1 MPARP
6 SRTAPVVCEV
16 GRPGSGEKEGGGA
29 GGGGARG
36 SERRGDTDSLADLMY
51 MLMSPPASESA
62 GDLDQPATGPMPAE
76 RTHAAERTA

>member
-6 SRTAPVVCEV
+6 SRTAPVVGEV
-16 GRPGSGEKEGGGA
+16 GRPGSGEKE